1 MKYILMGISVKYD
14 DEMLVNDLIGKIAT
28 KVKVER
34 MNHTYGNG
42 MCLIVFESKVN
53 FGKLKLMVSEIM
65 NLECPMYF
73 LYKHDT
79 KSSLTSIPDSYHN
92 VLDLDN
98 PICGVSM
105 VKKENDIIL
114 DFIDFMKIIN
124 CDDMND
130 FEISPEQK
138 KEPTLDEILD
148 KICESGY
155 DSLSLS
161 DKEILNNYSKN

>member
-1 MKYILMGISVKYD
+1 
-14 DEMLVNDLIGKIAT
+14 
-28 KVKVER
+28 
-34 MNHTYGNG
+34 
-42 MCLIVFESKVN
+42 
-53 FGKLKLMVSEIM
+53 M
-65 NLECPMYF
+65 NLECPMNI
-73 LYKHDT
+73 LYKNDT
-79 KSSLTSIPDSYHN
+79 KSSLTSIPDCYHT